1 MKIAVLIARILLGLM
16 FCLFGSNGFFGF
28 LPAVLP
34 PGVAGQFLGSLLSS
48 HYVYLV
54 AATQLLAGILL
65 VINRYVVLALALLA
79 PVIANIVTYH
89 LTMQPSMAQLAILAA
104 ILWVFLF
111 WRYRAHFACLW
122 VPKTDL

>member
-16 FCLFGSNGFFGF
+16 FCLFGSNGFFSF
-28 LPAVLP
+28 LPTVLP

-65 VINRYVVLALALLA
+65 VINRYVVLALALFA

-89 LTMQPSMAQLAILAA
+89 LTMQPSMAQLAILAV

-111 WRYRAHFACLW
+111 WRYRAHFVCLW
-122 VPKTDL
+122 VPKADL